1 MNGVCKRFG
10 LTISFKKTKVMQ
22 FNTTTSGIRIKVD
35 ATVLENVCEFCY
47 LGHTIFNDN
56 RNCNALRIAKATA
69 KFCEL
74 SNVLRDHEVRQS
86 IRKKLLEASVLPR
99 LTYATQSWRP
109 SEEEIKKLEACWCG
123 FLRSMVKGGFR
134 RKPADGSDINF
145 SLVYTNHDIYRISKC
160 HPIRN
165 YINTQY
171 LKYIAHV
178 CRCTNNNL
186 TKLSLFI
193 IPKSRYYRDP
203 WIKVS
208 ELLGGI
214 SIQQAKRETQSK
226 AGFFRLLQ
234 LKFIPEEI

>member
-1 MNGVCKRFG
+1 
-10 LTISFKKTKVMQ
+10 MQ
-22 FNTTTSGIRIKVD
+22 FNTITNGIKVD
-35 ATVLENVCEFCY
+35 NIFLDNVCEFCY
-47 LGHTIFNDN
+47 LGHTIFNN
-56 RNCNALRIAKATA
+56 NSNSTTLRISKATS

-74 SNVLRDHEVRQS
+74 SHVLKDQEVHLS
-86 IRKKLLEASVLPR
+86 IRKKLLIASVLPR

-109 SEEEIKKLEACWCG
+109 SEEEIKRLEACWCG

-134 RKPADGSDINF
+134 RKPAVDGSDINF
-145 SLVYTNHDIYRISKC
+145 SLVYTNNDIYRISKC

-165 YINTQY
+165 SINTQY
-171 LKYIAHV
+171 LKYIAHA
-178 CRCTNNNL
+178 CRRTNNNL

-234 LKFIPEEI
+234 LKFIPEEL